1 MDNLIASFSVSKVFV
16 WSFNKLSS
24 LQKLVSLNDY
34 GVCGVF
40 GDFNGPVKGVLS
52 GIADEISD
60 EAFKDSRET
69 VYGSRGV
76 FNKANGVPVGQ
87 LVRIRNRNCLHK
99 RGLLDI
105 LYCLIS
111 SFD

>member
-1 MDNLIASFSVSKVFV
+1 MVFQQIEFFTEVS
-16 WSFNKLSS
+16 
-24 LQKLVSLNDY
+24 SLNDY
-34 GVCGVF
+34 DVCGVF